1 MEEHEILIRN
11 LREIDQ
17 YLNHAVGIDPFN
29 PGLLNLL
36 EIRQAQ
42 KKDWQELKN
51 RRMELDASWGNS
63 GGKSLT
69 GYIKAAGTGET

>member
-51 RRMELDASWGNS
+51 RQEKEG
-63 GGKSLT
+63 
-69 GYIKAAGTGET
+69 